1 MKLTP
6 LFLPLGLL
14 LSSGAAFAD
23 LDEMY
28 KTKNCF
34 ACHRVDRATLGPSF
48 KSVAAKYADDSGAD
62 VTLAKK
68 IREGGAGVW
77 GAVPMPPQ
85 SQVSDDEALTLSRW
99 ILQLK

>member
-1 MKLTP
+1 MKLIP
-6 LFLPLGLL
+6 IFIPLGLL
-14 LSSGAAFAD
+14 LSSGAAIAD

-48 KSVAAKYADDSGAD
+48 KSVAAKYADESDAD
-62 VTLAKK
+62 IRLAKK

-77 GAVPMPPQ
+77 GSVPMPAQ
-85 SQVSDDEALTLSRW
+85 NQVTDEEALTLSRW